1 MRSAPFALLLAAAAA
16 QLACATF
23 PGYPA
28 GSERALLEAV
38 EPHGGSVRLNATF
51 EQFLNGVSKPEFDSQ
66 YVDYLNPVIDAY
78 RRAGVFDRVA
88 DSRERPSVVADVRA
102 YGLAEG
108 SAGWRLA
115 SWLTLLL
122 VPNTRRTGV
131 EVETVLRD
139 AGTQAEIGRSQ
150 VCRAMREVQSVFLFP
165 ALATNATK
173 GVEDAT
179 LAGLAGV
186 GLALALA
193 TPDDLA
199 RAPALAAAAAD
210 ACPAS
215 ARLSRPRSFAGVAPA
230 LGAEA
235 RCNQRPGV
243 RAYVRHFH
251 DQVQAQWD
259 VKEGGDERGT
269 IAIRLRADGSIDDIR
284 TEGPGDPDLT
294 AKTIAAVQAA
304 APFGPLEGPLDCLR
318 EVPIRL
324 DFRARR

>member
-1 MRSAPFALLLAAAAA
+1 LRSAPFALLLAAAAA

-28 GSERALLEAV
+28 GSERAVLEAV
-38 EPHGGSVRLNATF
+38 GPHGGSVRLNATF
-51 EQFLNGVSKPEFDSQ
+51 EQFLNGVSKSEFDSQ
-66 YVDYLNPVIDAY
+66 YVDYLNPVTDAY
-78 RRAGVFDRVA
+78 RQAGVFDRIA

-165 ALATNATK
+165 ALVTNATK

-186 GLALALA
+186 GLA
-193 TPDDLA
+193 
-199 RAPALAAAAAD
+199 AAAE

-243 RAYVRHFH
+243 RAYIRHFH

-259 VKEGGDERGT
+259 VKQGGDERGT

-294 AKTIAAVQAA
+294 AKTVAAVQAA
-304 APFGPLEGPLDCLR
+304 APFGPLDGPLDCLR